1 VLHAPGHRVLIEG
14 FDVGTSEWVEVEIAV
29 KERGEQGALLGVE
42 GVLGDGTG
50 GGAKGVQALLFLLV
64 LVAKVTQSD
73 RKARV
78 VWVPP

>member
-1 VLHAPGHRVLIEG
+1 MLIKG
-14 FDVGTSEWVEVEIAV
+14 LDVGASELVEVEVAV
-29 KERGEQGALLGVE
+29 EERGEQGALLGVK

-50 GGAKGVQALLFLLV
+50 GGAKGVQALLFLLL

-78 VWVPP
+78 IWVPP